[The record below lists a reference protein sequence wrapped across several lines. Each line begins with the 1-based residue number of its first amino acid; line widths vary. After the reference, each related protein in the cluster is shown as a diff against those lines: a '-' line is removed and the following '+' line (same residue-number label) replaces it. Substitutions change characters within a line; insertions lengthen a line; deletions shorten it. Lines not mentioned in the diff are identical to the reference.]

1 MRKSIAAAAL
11 VLLTVI
17 GCGSGSNDDEAAA
30 PADKQQAQSESGKSA
45 NQTTVGKALTVKMQS
60 GAKAEVTILKVST
73 AKKGKGELAEKP
85 ANGQFVV
92 VDVQIKVT
100 DKQFAVNP
108 LYVQYQAADNKVFDS
123 GDGNAVSAGF
133 EPFLESGDVPQGQ
146 TSRGYVVFD
155 TPAGKGKQ
163 VQLTDELGSPI
174 AYWAL

>member
-1 MRKSIAAAAL
+1 MRRTIAGATAAL
-11 VLLTVI
+11 LLLTVV
-17 GCGSGSNDDEAAA
+17 GCGSGSKDAEAAA
-30 PADKQQAQSESGKSA
+30 DTQQTQSKPDKSE

-60 GAKAEVTILKVST
+60 GATAEVTVLKVST
-73 AKKGKGELAEKP
+73 AKKGKGEFAEKP

-92 VDVQIKVT
+92 IDVQVKVT
-100 DKQFAVNP
+100 GKEFAVNP

-123 GDGNAVSAGF
+123 GDGNAMTAGF
-133 EPFLESGDVPQGQ
+133 EPVLESGDVPKGQ
-146 TSRGYVVFD
+146 TSRGFVVFD